1 MSQLQHER
9 ILRDLKKTGYD
20 GVEIPMFEGDPEH
33 YARLGAL
40 LDKIGLERT
49 VVSVLGPG
57 NNPLAADK
65 AQQQAALARAKWAID
80 CSAALGAPILA
91 GPMHSELG
99 FFSGN
104 PATAAE
110 RKRGLTFHR
119 RAGDYAAK
127 KNVRFALEALNRFE
141 CYFLNTMEQ
150 LSDYLDEVDHP
161 AVKAMYDTFHSN
173 IEEKDPVGAIKT
185 IRKHM
190 IHVHI
195 SENDRGTPGK
205 GHVPWAETYKALA
218 SREVRRLAHHRS
230 LRPRHAGAGGGN
242 TRLARLLSQPG
253 RGLQVRLQEHEARLG
268 QGQVSTVYVIGTS
281 TPRRRNS
288 ATRWS
293 VSALLAPQAVLVDIS
308 TTPST
313 ASADVDARDGGAA
326 SSQRG
331 RCRAGPCRPR
341 PGRHGHGR
349 GPDGFPDVTPGYR
362 RRAGARRRR
371 QHLDGDSSDACLA
384 HRHSRS

>member
-1 MSQLQHER
+1 MKLGFNLLLWTPHVTAQHEG

-80 CSAALGAPILA
+80 CCAALGAPILA

-110 RKRGLTFHR
+110 RKRGLSFHR

-127 KNVRFALEALNRFE
+127 KDVRFALEALNRFE
-141 CYFLNTMEQ
+141 VYFLNTMEQ
-150 LSDYLDEVDHP
+150 LAEYLDEVDHP

-185 IRKHM
+185 IKKHM

-205 GHVPWAETYKALA
+205 GHVPWAATYKALRA
-218 SREVRRLAHHRS
+218 AKYDGWLTIEAFGRAMPALA
-230 LRPRHAGAGGGN
+230 A
-242 TRLARLLSQPG
+242 
-253 RGLQVRLQEHEARLG
+253 
-268 QGQVSTVYVIGTS
+268 
-281 TPRRRNS
+281 
-288 ATRWS
+288 ATRVWRDFFPNREEVYKFGYKS
-293 VSALLAPQAVLVDIS
+293 MKQGWAK
-308 TTPST
+308 
-313 ASADVDARDGGAA
+313 AR
-326 SSQRG
+326 
-331 RCRAGPCRPR
+331 
-341 PGRHGHGR
+341 
-349 GPDGFPDVTPGYR
+349 
-362 RRAGARRRR
+362 
-371 QHLDGDSSDACLA
+371 
-384 HRHSRS
+384 

>member
-1 MSQLQHER
+1 MKLGFNLLLWTPHVTAQHEG

-65 AQQQAALARAKWAID
+65 SQQQAALARAKWAID
-80 CSAALGAPILA
+80 CCAALGAPILA

-110 RKRGLTFHR
+110 RKRGLAFHR

-173 IEEKDPVGAIKT
+173 IEEKDPVGAIKA

-205 GHVPWAETYKALA
+205 GHVPWAATYKALRA
-218 SREVRRLAHHRS
+218 AKYDGWLTIEAFGRAMPALA
-230 LRPRHAGAGGGN
+230 A
-242 TRLARLLSQPG
+242 
-253 RGLQVRLQEHEARLG
+253 
-268 QGQVSTVYVIGTS
+268 
-281 TPRRRNS
+281 
-288 ATRWS
+288 ATRVWRDFFPNREEVYKFGYKS
-293 VSALLAPQAVLVDIS
+293 MKQGWAK
-308 TTPST
+308 
-313 ASADVDARDGGAA
+313 AR
-326 SSQRG
+326 
-331 RCRAGPCRPR
+331 
-341 PGRHGHGR
+341 
-349 GPDGFPDVTPGYR
+349 
-362 RRAGARRRR
+362 
-371 QHLDGDSSDACLA
+371 
-384 HRHSRS
+384 

>member
-1 MSQLQHER
+1 MKLGFNLLLWTPHVTAQHEG

-57 NNPLAADK
+57 SNPLAADK

-80 CSAALGAPILA
+80 CCAALGAPILA

-110 RKRGLTFHR
+110 RKRGLSFHR

-127 KNVRFALEALNRFE
+127 KDVRFALEALNRFE
-141 CYFLNTMEQ
+141 VYFLNTMEQ
-150 LSDYLDEVDHP
+150 LAEYLDEVDHP

-185 IRKHM
+185 IKKHM

-205 GHVPWAETYKALA
+205 GHVPWAATYKALRA
-218 SREVRRLAHHRS
+218 AKYDGWLTIEAFGRAMPALA
-230 LRPRHAGAGGGN
+230 A
-242 TRLARLLSQPG
+242 
-253 RGLQVRLQEHEARLG
+253 
-268 QGQVSTVYVIGTS
+268 
-281 TPRRRNS
+281 
-288 ATRWS
+288 ATRVWRDFFPNREEVYKFGYKS
-293 VSALLAPQAVLVDIS
+293 MKQGWAK
-308 TTPST
+308 
-313 ASADVDARDGGAA
+313 AR
-326 SSQRG
+326 
-331 RCRAGPCRPR
+331 
-341 PGRHGHGR
+341 
-349 GPDGFPDVTPGYR
+349 
-362 RRAGARRRR
+362 
-371 QHLDGDSSDACLA
+371 
-384 HRHSRS
+384 

>member
-1 MSQLQHER
+1 MKLGFNLLLWTPHVTAQHES

-57 NNPLAADK
+57 SNPLAADK

-80 CSAALGAPILA
+80 CCAALGAPILA

-110 RKRGLTFHR
+110 RKRGLSFHR

-127 KNVRFALEALNRFE
+127 KDVRFALEALNRFE
-141 CYFLNTMEQ
+141 VYFLNTMEQ
-150 LSDYLDEVDHP
+150 LAEYLDEVDHP

-185 IRKHM
+185 IKKHM

-205 GHVPWAETYKALA
+205 GHVPWAATYKALRA
-218 SREVRRLAHHRS
+218 AKYNGWLTIEAFGRAMPALA
-230 LRPRHAGAGGGN
+230 A
-242 TRLARLLSQPG
+242 
-253 RGLQVRLQEHEARLG
+253 
-268 QGQVSTVYVIGTS
+268 
-281 TPRRRNS
+281 
-288 ATRWS
+288 ATRVWRDFFPNREEVYKFGYKS
-293 VSALLAPQAVLVDIS
+293 MKQGWAK
-308 TTPST
+308 
-313 ASADVDARDGGAA
+313 AR
-326 SSQRG
+326 
-331 RCRAGPCRPR
+331 
-341 PGRHGHGR
+341 
-349 GPDGFPDVTPGYR
+349 
-362 RRAGARRRR
+362 
-371 QHLDGDSSDACLA
+371 
-384 HRHSRS
+384 

>member
-1 MSQLQHER
+1 MKLGFNLLLWTPHVTAQHEG

-65 AQQQAALARAKWAID
+65 SQQQAALARAKWAID
-80 CSAALGAPILA
+80 CCAALGAPILA

-150 LSDYLDEVDHP
+150 LSDYLDEVGHP

-173 IEEKDPVGAIKT
+173 IEEKDPVGAIKA

-205 GHVPWAETYKALA
+205 GHVPWAATYKALRA
-218 SREVRRLAHHRS
+218 AKYDGWLTIEAFGRAMPALA
-230 LRPRHAGAGGGN
+230 A
-242 TRLARLLSQPG
+242 
-253 RGLQVRLQEHEARLG
+253 
-268 QGQVSTVYVIGTS
+268 
-281 TPRRRNS
+281 
-288 ATRWS
+288 ATRVWRDFFPNREEVYKFGYKS
-293 VSALLAPQAVLVDIS
+293 MKQGWAK
-308 TTPST
+308 
-313 ASADVDARDGGAA
+313 AR
-326 SSQRG
+326 
-331 RCRAGPCRPR
+331 
-341 PGRHGHGR
+341 
-349 GPDGFPDVTPGYR
+349 
-362 RRAGARRRR
+362 
-371 QHLDGDSSDACLA
+371 
-384 HRHSRS
+384 

>member
-1 MSQLQHER
+1 MKLGFNLLLWAPHVTAQHEN

-33 YARLGAL
+33 YAKLGAL

-80 CSAALGAPILA
+80 CCAALGAPILA

-99 FFSGN
+99 YFSGN

-141 CYFLNTMEQ
+141 VYFLNTMEQ
-150 LSDYLDEVDHP
+150 LADYLDEVDHP

-205 GHVPWAETYKALA
+205 GHVPWAATYKALRA
-218 SREVRRLAHHRS
+218 AKYDGWLTIEAFGRAMPALA
-230 LRPRHAGAGGGN
+230 A
-242 TRLARLLSQPG
+242 
-253 RGLQVRLQEHEARLG
+253 
-268 QGQVSTVYVIGTS
+268 
-281 TPRRRNS
+281 
-288 ATRWS
+288 ATRVWRDFFPNREEVYKFGFKS
-293 VSALLAPQAVLVDIS
+293 MKQGWAK
-308 TTPST
+308 
-313 ASADVDARDGGAA
+313 AR
-326 SSQRG
+326 
-331 RCRAGPCRPR
+331 
-341 PGRHGHGR
+341 
-349 GPDGFPDVTPGYR
+349 
-362 RRAGARRRR
+362 
-371 QHLDGDSSDACLA
+371 
-384 HRHSRS
+384 

>member
-1 MSQLQHER
+1 MKLGFNLLLWTPHVTAQHEG

-40 LDKIGLERT
+40 LDTIGLDRT

-80 CSAALGAPILA
+80 CCAAIGAPILA

-110 RKRGLTFHR
+110 RKRGLAFHR

-150 LSDYLDEVDHP
+150 LSDYLDDVDHP

-173 IEEKDPVGAIKT
+173 IEEKDPVGAIKA

-205 GHVPWAETYKALA
+205 GHVPWAATYKALRA
-218 SREVRRLAHHRS
+218 AKYDGWLTIEAF
-230 LRPRHAGAGGGN
+230 
-242 TRLARLLSQPG
+242 G
-253 RGLQVRLQEHEARLG
+253 RAMPAVAA
-268 QGQVSTVYVIGTS
+268 
-281 TPRRRNS
+281 
-288 ATRWS
+288 ATRVWRDFFPNREEVYKFGYKS
-293 VSALLAPQAVLVDIS
+293 MKQGWAK
-308 TTPST
+308 
-313 ASADVDARDGGAA
+313 AR
-326 SSQRG
+326 
-331 RCRAGPCRPR
+331 
-341 PGRHGHGR
+341 
-349 GPDGFPDVTPGYR
+349 
-362 RRAGARRRR
+362 
-371 QHLDGDSSDACLA
+371 
-384 HRHSRS
+384 

>member
-1 MSQLQHER
+1 MKLGFNLLLWTPHVTAQHEG

-65 AQQQAALARAKWAID
+65 SQQQAALARAKWAID
-80 CSAALGAPILA
+80 CCAALGAPILA

-110 RKRGLTFHR
+110 RKRGLAFHR

-185 IRKHM
+185 IKKHM

-205 GHVPWAETYKALA
+205 GHVPWAATYKALRA
-218 SREVRRLAHHRS
+218 AKYDGWLTIEAFGRAMPALA
-230 LRPRHAGAGGGN
+230 A
-242 TRLARLLSQPG
+242 
-253 RGLQVRLQEHEARLG
+253 
-268 QGQVSTVYVIGTS
+268 
-281 TPRRRNS
+281 
-288 ATRWS
+288 ATRVWRDFFPNREEVYKFGYKS
-293 VSALLAPQAVLVDIS
+293 MKQGWAK
-308 TTPST
+308 
-313 ASADVDARDGGAA
+313 AR
-326 SSQRG
+326 
-331 RCRAGPCRPR
+331 
-341 PGRHGHGR
+341 
-349 GPDGFPDVTPGYR
+349 
-362 RRAGARRRR
+362 
-371 QHLDGDSSDACLA
+371 
-384 HRHSRS
+384 

>member
-1 MSQLQHER
+1 MKLGFNLLLWTPHVTAQHEG

-80 CSAALGAPILA
+80 CCAALGAPILA

-110 RKRGLTFHR
+110 RKRGLAFHR

-127 KNVRFALEALNRFE
+127 RNVRFALEALNRFE

-173 IEEKDPVGAIKT
+173 IEEKEPVGAIKT
-185 IRKHM
+185 IKKHM

-205 GHVPWAETYKALA
+205 GHVPWGATYKALRA
-218 SREVRRLAHHRS
+218 AKYDGWLTIEAFGRAMPALA
-230 LRPRHAGAGGGN
+230 A
-242 TRLARLLSQPG
+242 
-253 RGLQVRLQEHEARLG
+253 
-268 QGQVSTVYVIGTS
+268 
-281 TPRRRNS
+281 
-288 ATRWS
+288 ATRVWRDFFPNREEVYKFGYKS
-293 VSALLAPQAVLVDIS
+293 MKQGWAK
-308 TTPST
+308 
-313 ASADVDARDGGAA
+313 AR
-326 SSQRG
+326 
-331 RCRAGPCRPR
+331 
-341 PGRHGHGR
+341 
-349 GPDGFPDVTPGYR
+349 
-362 RRAGARRRR
+362 
-371 QHLDGDSSDACLA
+371 
-384 HRHSRS
+384 